1 MGSSLKNENIKK
13 EVVSLDGKCI
23 KGSRDSFHNQH
34 TIYMVSAWVSEN
46 ELVLGQLK
54 VAEKSN
60 EINAIPLLL
69 DLLDIEGSIVSIDAI
84 GTQTD
89 IAEKIIGNKADYI
102 LSVKGN
108 QKELLEQ
115 VESRFVNQKPMAT
128 NEIIEKGQDRIE
140 TRKCEIITDLF
151 LR

>member
-1 MGSSLKNENIKK
+1 
-13 EVVSLDGKCI
+13 
-23 KGSRDSFHNQH
+23 
-34 TIYMVSAWVSEN
+34 MVSAWVSEN

>member
-23 KGSRDSFHNQH
+23 KGSKDSFHNQH

>member
-13 EVVSLDGKCI
+13 EVVSLDGKCL
-23 KGSRDSFHNQH
+23 KGSKDSFHNQH